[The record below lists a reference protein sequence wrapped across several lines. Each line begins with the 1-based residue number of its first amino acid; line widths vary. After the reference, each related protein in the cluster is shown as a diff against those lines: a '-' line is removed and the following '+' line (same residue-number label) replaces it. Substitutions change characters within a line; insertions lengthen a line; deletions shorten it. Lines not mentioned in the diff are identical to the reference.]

1 MRNISNEDQYKKVL
15 NEKGEVLLN
24 EANKLYQDITNLI
37 NKRNKLLE
45 ELNHIVHLI
54 DDSEKFKSV
63 NKDRFTL
70 IHRSTEKADQKY
82 TETIKAAFKEKRI
95 PLVISQ
101 ILEYLEEN
109 ISKLP
114 GKNKRAYLTSFLNRN
129 HTFERLSSKVP
140 GTYILRKWRTT
151 EENIELDI
159 PLKKYIKAYV
169 ALKKMTSNKRWT
181 KGLDSLKNFQ
191 KNKDETYPPI
201 EYIDE
206 NNFFLG
212 RWYRR
217 QEIEY
222 NRDKLQDKKTDELLK
237 LNIDLKSKFKKMI
250 QNE

>member
-109 ISKLP
+109 ISKLEV
-114 GKNKRAYLTSFLNRN
+114 R
-129 HTFERLSSKVP
+129 
-140 GTYILRKWRTT
+140 I
-151 EENIELDI
+151 
-159 PLKKYIKAYV
+159 
-169 ALKKMTSNKRWT
+169 
-181 KGLDSLKNFQ
+181 
-191 KNKDETYPPI
+191 
-201 EYIDE
+201 
-206 NNFFLG
+206 
-212 RWYRR
+212 
-217 QEIEY
+217 
-222 NRDKLQDKKTDELLK
+222 
-237 LNIDLKSKFKKMI
+237 
-250 QNE
+250 